1 MSSASDRN
9 QSRLFVPM
17 SEDIESYRYKPLA
30 RVIYGNF
37 FEFSIVA
44 LVLINAAT
52 LAILTFSGIPTALRE
67 VLTVTDSLIIWLFLA
82 EILLRIA
89 SYGTKPWMFFT
100 SGWNVFDFLIIAL
113 VPLFSGATIILRLLR
128 LLRVVRLLRFLP
140 DFQML
145 SSSLA
150 KIIRPMGSLIILI
163 GFFMFLYAMA
173 GIYLFGEDNP
183 AAWGDLAVAF
193 VTLTV
198 LLTLENFPDTLQQG
212 LEVTPFAW
220 LYLVSF
226 MFLVVFTV
234 LNVLIGIILNAMD
247 EAREETDK
255 EDQALTT
262 QSEKELVV
270 ALEHLAKQGSLA
282 PASKMKLAK
291 LI

>member
-67 VLTVTDSLIIWLFLA
+67 VLTVTDSVIIWLFLA

>member
-1 MSSASDRN
+1 MSSTSDKA

-30 RVIYGNF
+30 RIIYGNF

-44 LVLINAAT
+44 LIVINAVA
-52 LAILTFSGIPTALRE
+52 LAILTFSGIPTGLRDFLS
-67 VLTVTDSLIIWLFLA
+67 VIDSVIIWFFLA

-89 SYGTKPWMFFT
+89 SYGKKPWMFFT

-113 VPLFSGATIILRLLR
+113 VPLFSGATTILRLLR

-140 DFQML
+140 DFRIL

-150 KIIRPMGSLIILI
+150 KTIRPLGSLIILI

-198 LLTLENFPDTLQQG
+198 LLTLENFPDTLQEG

-220 LYLVSF
+220 IYLVSF
-226 MFLVVFTV
+226 MFIVVFTV
-234 LNVLIGIILNAMD
+234 LNVLIGIVLNAMD
-247 EAREETDK
+247 EAREENDK
-255 EDQALTT
+255 ENKDHTPK
-262 QSEKELVV
+262 SEKDLVL
-270 ALEHLAKQGSLA
+270 ALEHLAKQGTLS
-282 PASKMKLAK
+282 PESKRKLTK
-291 LI
+291 LM